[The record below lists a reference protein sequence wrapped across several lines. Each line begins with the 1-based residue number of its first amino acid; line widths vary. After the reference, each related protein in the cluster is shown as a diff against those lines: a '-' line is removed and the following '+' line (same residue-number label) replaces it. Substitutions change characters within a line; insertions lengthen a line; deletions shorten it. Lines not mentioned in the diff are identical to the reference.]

1 MHMSVKPG
9 GGRVVKWFRGLRQIH
24 VVYMTLGSIT
34 QEKDIKEVCYWI
46 TSESKLSR
54 FPYKNNF

>member
-9 GGRVVKWFRGLRQIH
+9 GGRVVKWFRGLRQIY

-34 QEKDIKEVCYWI
+34 EEKDIKEV
-46 TSESKLSR
+46 
-54 FPYKNNF
+54 